1 MKESGRESGRRGAQ
15 ETKSEEKSKKRER
28 RQKSETVVWETQQL
42 GKTELEGE
50 KRPCEERARI
60 FRTYSAVGYCPTVL
74 YAALSAWVGGGGSNS
89 VCPANAFLFSL
100 QKHTASPLLGLVFAR
115 HTHTPPGE
123 TVRTNRPIAQN
134 ATPPIKHATPSTI
147 IRYTILFFI
156 IHCCI

>member
-74 YAALSAWVGGGGSNS
+74 YAALSAWVGVAATVS
-89 VCPANAFLFSL
+89 VPPMHFFFLSS
-100 QKHTASPLLGLVFAR
+100 K
-115 HTHTPPGE
+115 THC
-123 TVRTNRPIAQN
+123 RPIAGF
-134 ATPPIKHATPSTI
+134 SV
-147 IRYTILFFI
+147 
-156 IHCCI
+156 C